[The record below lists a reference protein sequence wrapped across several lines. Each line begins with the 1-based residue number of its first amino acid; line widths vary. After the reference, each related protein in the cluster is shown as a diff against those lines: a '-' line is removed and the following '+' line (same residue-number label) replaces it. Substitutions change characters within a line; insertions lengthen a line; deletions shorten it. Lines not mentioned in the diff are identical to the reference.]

1 MKPVAGVR
9 TTQTHTINTIAK
21 PDASGSFL
29 RAVEAS
35 RTARTAAA
43 SDTRAADVASAADTA
58 DAYKA
63 YLEKRFGPVTLRNV
77 GRDRDSLEEAAS
89 HMRGNDVVIAPD
101 IFDQMV
107 NDPETAAYYEKKI
120 SYFFTNV
127 IPEGTAFAAS
137 VGLDFQ
143 PCGVV
148 VHPDGSVTYIC
159 GGGDPPEKA
168 ARIAK
173 ENREKQDKA
182 IQRLRTFLAQSA
194 EAAGERRDEWNRL
207 AMQSAVSTGILSE
220 APPPPDTL
228 FYHRFR

>member
-1 MKPVAGVR
+1 MESIHGVR
-9 TTQTHTINTIAK
+9 AAQIRTAAADNR

-29 RAVEAS
+29 RAVETS
-35 RTARTAAA
+35 RTAQASAA
-43 SDTRAADVASAADTA
+43 SDTAA

-63 YLEKRFGPVTLRNV
+63 YLEKRFGPVTLKNV
-77 GRDRDSLEEAAS
+77 GRDRESLEEATS
-89 HMRGNDVVIAPD
+89 HMRGNDVVIAPG

-107 NDPETAAYYEKKI
+107 SDSEIAAYYEKKI

-159 GGGDPPEKA
+159 GGGDPPEKVA
-168 ARIAK
+168 KIAK

-182 IQRLRTFLAQSA
+182 IQRLRMFLCQSA
-194 EAAGERRDEWNRL
+194 EAAEERRDEWNRL
-207 AMQSAVSTGILSE
+207 AMQSVVSTGVLPETS
-220 APPPPDTL
+220 PSPPDDAF
-228 FYHRFR
+228 FYRQIP